1 MREFLRGLD
10 FDEELI
16 DAIMAEHGKLVT
28 KDKEALSDL
37 KSKLKDLEEA
47 KKEDAGFKEKYEA
60 LTKKLDEE
68 KAEKKK
74 KAEDEAIE
82 KSIIE
87 SLGDKKFV
95 NDYTKK
101 SVVNEIRTALE
112 DEANKGK
119 SVKDLLKD
127 IAKDKK
133 GLFVNPNQMV
143 DMAGIDESVENTYTK
158 EDFDKMGYKERLQF
172 KQDNPELFK
181 KYNG

>member
-28 KDKEALSDL
+28 KDKEALNEL

-95 NDYTKK
+95 N
-101 SVVNEIRTALE
+101 EIRTALE

-143 DMAGIDESVENTYTK
+143 DMAGIDETVENTYTK

-172 KQDNPELFK
+172 KQENPELFK